1 MRSPSFARR
10 VRITLLSLA
19 LMGQGSSAAEDLVV
33 PSFQREV
40 LPVLTKFGCN
50 QGGCHGKESGQ
61 NGFRLS
67 LRGFAPEWDHKSI
80 TREVNGRRVDFA
92 FPEKSLLVEKA
103 SGGVGHEGGTRF
115 RKGSPAW
122 QTLVNWIEGR
132 TPGPVVDEPVPVA
145 LEVNP
150 GETTFQPGESR
161 TLAVLAREADGR
173 ATDVTWLAQF
183 FSNDE
188 ALLRVTPEGKVTA
201 RSHGEATVRVHFLN
215 LVQVVRCTMPY
226 PNEVA
231 AELYTERRNVID
243 GPVFDKLRG
252 LRLPPSD
259 DCGDA
264 AFVRRAFLD
273 TIGVLPSTEEVT
285 AFIDDPS
292 PKKRDVL
299 ADELLSRPEWLDYW
313 TLQLCDVLQNHVER
327 DHDVRGVKGVRASPT
342 TGAG

>member
-1 MRSPSFARR
+1 MS
-10 VRITLLSLA
+10 
-19 LMGQGSSAAEDLVV
+19 
-33 PSFQREV
+33 
-40 LPVLTKFGCN
+40 
-50 QGGCHGKESGQ
+50 
-61 NGFRLS
+61 
-67 LRGFAPEWDHKSI
+67 
-80 TREVNGRRVDFA
+80 
-92 FPEKSLLVEKA
+92 
-103 SGGVGHEGGTRF
+103 
-115 RKGSPAW
+115 
-122 QTLVNWIEGR
+122 
-132 TPGPVVDEPVPVA
+132 
-145 LEVNP
+145 
-150 GETTFQPGESR
+150 
-161 TLAVLAREADGR
+161 
-173 ATDVTWLAQF
+173 
-183 FSNDE
+183 
-188 ALLRVTPEGKVTA
+188 
-201 RSHGEATVRVHFLN
+201 
-215 LVQVVRCTMPY
+215 Y

-313 TLQLCDVLQNHVER
+313 TLQLCDVLQNRVER